1 MELRTRLSV
10 TRLEERE
17 TPSGVGDPV
26 DPTGGSTTT
35 DPSTPTQSPTTNPG
49 TPSDP
54 HG

>member
-26 DPTGGSTTT
+26 DPTGGSTN
-35 DPSTPTQSPTTNPG
+35 PSPNTPAQTPTSPTSPT
-49 TPSDP
+49 DP